1 MKRTVM
7 DELMPKLA
15 RPQIRPFFHFKSVFV
30 SLVVENKSENYRV
43 PRSDFQ
49 FGFGFGIMDPARN
62 YENHCIVC

>member
-43 PRSDFQ
+43 SSASFNSGSDL
-49 FGFGFGIMDPARN
+49 
-62 YENHCIVC
+62 V